1 MSNAQNSTKVHSAAT
16 NLLNSKRKTNKKK
29 LYKPSS
35 STKKN
40 FSLLLNHYEMLR
52 IYSVLLHKAKVSTN
66 NKIHI
71 LHSFPARDRESLMT
85 VNSTNCWLN
94 GGSGR
99 DEERGCGGSQLELK
113 RLLSYIS
120 SIHRQLALQNGTITA
135 PHLLQ
140 HQTHKHPRTLSE
152 KAREI
157 YADIKSQHLHT

>member
-1 MSNAQNSTKVHSAAT
+1 
-16 NLLNSKRKTNKKK
+16 
-29 LYKPSS
+29 
-35 STKKN
+35 
-40 FSLLLNHYEMLR
+40 MLR
-52 IYSVLLHKAKVSTN
+52 IYSVLLHKPKVSTTN
-66 NKIHI
+66 QIHI
-71 LHSFPARDRESLMT
+71 LHSFPARDRKPLMT

-140 HQTHKHPRTLSE
+140 HQTHKHPRTLSK

-157 YADIKSQHLHT
+157 YADLNHSISTPEKCQSVRVEQIVSLF